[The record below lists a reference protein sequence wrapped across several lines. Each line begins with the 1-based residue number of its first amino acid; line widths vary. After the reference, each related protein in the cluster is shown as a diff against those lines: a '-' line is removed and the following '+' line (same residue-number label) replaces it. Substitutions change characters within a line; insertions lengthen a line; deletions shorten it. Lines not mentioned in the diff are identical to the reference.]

1 MLRHYTSLSQAVYVR
16 LPSDYRWLRCFTS
29 SRSVKTAEA
38 TVYFDNVY
46 PLKLGRFDLRGLF
59 FRQSETELK
68 HGVERNLLPQDV
80 LREYAVASVRP
91 RFKEGGLLVQ
101 LQPKSTPSSSAEHT
115 GLATWGQEALEQRL
129 QTYLSTQTA
138 RQWFNGQTMRCFRV
152 QGRPFTEDLINWYPS
167 SRLRVEFIG
176 PDVPVETLYRVFRP
190 FGRIF
195 DITIHPPAVS
205 NTPRYAVV
213 QFTRI
218 RPATTARNCLHDVQL
233 HDTQLRITYERIMR
247 QKYIWNWLTSHPR
260 LVLPFLAGAIVG
272 IIYAIFD
279 PIRIFFIESKILQ
292 RFSMDTY
299 PALRRL
305 GQQTLHRI
313 FSEWE
318 SDDRPHTMWAER
330 QDARDRLE
338 KWLNEVPETFIVV
351 QGPRGTGKAEIVRQV
366 TRDRPYKLVIDV
378 NQLAQARTAHDLLV
392 GLAKQVGY
400 RPVFGFMEKVTNFMD
415 LAVTATTGQK
425 AGLTDNTDSQISKVL
440 DCLAIAIYDVHK
452 KLSHREAELRS
463 LRAQNDQSSSEPGA
477 TLSPTAH
484 ADTHVSASAHSENPE
499 EPHPP
504 VQHSTGMRPEFAFH
518 PSETPLII
526 ITGFMNKDESQVQQ
540 LFNEKLPQW
549 AAMLVENQAAHVV
562 FVSCNVATSKVLSR
576 ALPHKPINC
585 LALADASPQGAL
597 TMLRHQLNLT
607 AAPQPTVDPHD
618 ANTPDPALADY
629 HRQVKALQHAVDC
642 LGGRLTDLELL
653 LQKVKGGQPIDEA
666 VKDIVQ
672 KTVSEVRK
680 FALSTDDQDASNRSS
695 VKGGWD
701 ATQFWAVLVALTES
715 DTVNYHALRSLPV
728 FNGDDKPLQAMEY
741 AELILVS
748 NEDGRPTYVRPARP
762 VFKTVFREIRQDPVY
777 AATMQY
783 RTNQAL
789 IQQQTQRITQAEEEL
804 QRLQGMAALHG
815 IPSPRPTALPSEA
828 NRSHGSWLGW
838 PRVLSPWW
846 WWSKGHGLL
855 VRPTKPPST
864 SPSSAMPM
872 QLWGRAGWLLA
883 RLEKAQQTIES
894 LEQENQQLVQTINAA
909 V

>member
-1 MLRHYTSLSQAVYVR
+1 
-16 LPSDYRWLRCFTS
+16 
-29 SRSVKTAEA
+29 
-38 TVYFDNVY
+38 
-46 PLKLGRFDLRGLF
+46 
-59 FRQSETELK
+59 
-68 HGVERNLLPQDV
+68 
-80 LREYAVASVRP
+80 
-91 RFKEGGLLVQ
+91 
-101 LQPKSTPSSSAEHT
+101 
-115 GLATWGQEALEQRL
+115 
-129 QTYLSTQTA
+129 
-138 RQWFNGQTMRCFRV
+138 
-152 QGRPFTEDLINWYPS
+152 
-167 SRLRVEFIG
+167 
-176 PDVPVETLYRVFRP
+176 
-190 FGRIF
+190 
-195 DITIHPPAVS
+195 
-205 NTPRYAVV
+205 
-213 QFTRI
+213 
-218 RPATTARNCLHDVQL
+218 
-233 HDTQLRITYERIMR
+233 
-247 QKYIWNWLTSHPR
+247 
-260 LVLPFLAGAIVG
+260 
-272 IIYAIFD
+272 
-279 PIRIFFIESKILQ
+279 
-292 RFSMDTY
+292 MDTY

-305 GQQTLHRI
+305 GRQTLHRI

-351 QGPRGTGKAEIVRQV
+351 QGPRGTGKTEIVSQV

-452 KLSHREAELRS
+452 KLNRKEAELRS
-463 LRAQNDQSSSEPGA
+463 LRAYNAQSNSEPGA
-477 TLSPTAH
+477 TLDPTAH
-484 ADTHVSASAHSENPE
+484 ADTHVSVSSKSENSKDS
-499 EPHPP
+499 HPP
-504 VQHSTGMRPEFAFH
+504 MRHPAGMQPEFAFH

-526 ITGFMNKDESQVQQ
+526 ITGFMNKDESEVQR
-540 LFNEKLPQW
+540 LFNDKLPQW

-585 LALADASPQGAL
+585 LALSDASPQGAL
-597 TMLRHQLNLT
+597 TMLRHQLNLGT
-607 AAPQPTVDPHD
+607 APQPTTDRHD
-618 ANTPDPALADY
+618 ARTPDPALAEY

-680 FALSTDDQDASNRSS
+680 FALSTDDQDASNRSL

-748 NEDGRPTYVRPARP
+748 NEDGRPTHVRPARP

-789 IQQQTQRITQAEEEL
+789 IQQQAQRITQAEEEL
-804 QRLQGMAALHG
+804 QRLQGMATLHG
-815 IPSPRPTALPSEA
+815 IPSPQPYSLEPET
-828 NRSHGSWLGW
+828 NKSHWRWLGW
-838 PRVLSPWW
+838 TRVLSPRWW
-846 WWSKGHGLL
+846 WAQGQGLFGSAKST
-855 VRPTKPPST
+855 PTLT
-864 SPSSAMPM
+864 SSSMPM

-894 LEQENQQLVQTINAA
+894 LERENQQLVQAINTAI
-909 V
+909 